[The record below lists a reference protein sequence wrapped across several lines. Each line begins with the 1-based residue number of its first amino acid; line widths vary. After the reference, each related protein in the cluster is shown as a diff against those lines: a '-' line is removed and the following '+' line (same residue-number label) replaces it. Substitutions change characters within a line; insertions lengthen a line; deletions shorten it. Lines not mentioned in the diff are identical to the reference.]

1 MARLADP
8 GQGHMFGIVPA
19 DKADHAF
26 QKGQVLGFRLVRLP
40 GRQAGKSEQP
50 GPQLKDQM
58 KQRIVQALLTNLR
71 TWIEVEENP
80 MYSQICI
87 EFYERLRRL

>member
-1 MARLADP
+1 M
-8 GQGHMFGIVPA
+8 
-19 DKADHAF
+19 
-26 QKGQVLGFRLVRLP
+26 RLP

-50 GPQLKDQM
+50 GPQLKDQALGLM

-80 MYSQICI
+80 MYSQIYI

>member
-1 MARLADP
+1 
-8 GQGHMFGIVPA
+8 
-19 DKADHAF
+19 
-26 QKGQVLGFRLVRLP
+26 
-40 GRQAGKSEQP
+40 
-50 GPQLKDQM
+50 M

-80 MYSQICI
+80 MYSQIYI